1 MVVAID
7 GPAGVGK
14 SSLAVRI
21 AEGFDFFNLNSGS
34 FYRAVAVK
42 VLDAGAADKDEN
54 LITEIADTAVLDI
67 VAGRIHL
74 DGKDIENR
82 LRTDEVDHWSSVLST
97 IVPLRHA
104 VNRHIRRIAASM
116 DIVAEG
122 RDMTSVVFPDAEVKI
137 YLDADPSVRAKRRY
151 EQGTSG
157 QSLEELETSI
167 RIRDE
172 RDKNK
177 KEGSLTIAEGAL
189 VIDTSAL
196 TLDQVYEKVGGLI
209 NTYL

>member
-14 SSLAVRI
+14 SSLASRI
-21 AEGFDFFNLNSGS
+21 AEGFGFFNLNSGS
-34 FYRAVAVK
+34 FYRAMAVRA
-42 VLDAGAADKDEN
+42 LDAGVDISDEN
-54 LITEIADTAVLDI
+54 AVAEMADSAKFDI
-67 VAGRIHL
+67 IEGRL
-74 DGKDIENR
+74 YMDGNDMENR
-82 LRTDEVDHWSSVLST
+82 LRTDEVDHWSSVVST

-104 VNRHIRRIAASM
+104 VNRHLRTLAKSM
-116 DIVAEG
+116 DLVAEG
-122 RDMTSVVFPDAEVKI
+122 RDMTTVVFPDAEVKI
-137 YLDADPSVRAKRRY
+137 YLDADPSVRAKRRF

-157 QSLEELETSI
+157 RSLEELERSI

-177 KEGSLTIAEGAL
+177 KEGSLVIAEGAL
-189 VIDTSAL
+189 VMDTSAL
-196 TLDQVYEKVGGLI
+196 TLDQVYEKVTGLI